1 MLLCG
6 LNRGL
11 APAVAV
17 RCGLLCSPRASHAG
31 PLPSFAAAQ
40 ALLYLNC
47 KNNSFSGALAC

>member
-11 APAVAV
+11 TPAAH
-17 RCGLLCSPRASHAG
+17 CGLLCSPRASHAG